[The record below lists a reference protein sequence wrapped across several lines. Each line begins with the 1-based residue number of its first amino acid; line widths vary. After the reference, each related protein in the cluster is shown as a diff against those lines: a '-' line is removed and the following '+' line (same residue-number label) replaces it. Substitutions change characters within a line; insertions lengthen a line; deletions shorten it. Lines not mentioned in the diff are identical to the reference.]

1 MKRRLTFTESLS
13 VGSLLF
19 GLFFGAGNLIFPAL
33 MGQAAGRNI
42 IPALIGFLLS
52 GVGLP
57 LLAVAALGISHSSG
71 VLELGLKVG
80 KKYSYFFTCALY
92 LTIGPFFAASRCF
105 TVPFETGFS
114 AVMPEG
120 MNQTLA
126 LFIFTFIFFVL
137 VLFFSL
143 RPGKILIWV
152 GKFLNPL
159 FLLVFAWIIGTAL
172 LNPMGNFSNIEPT
185 EYYNA
190 APLAKGLLEGYNT
203 MDTLAGLA
211 FGIIV
216 INVIRSLGIN
226 EPNDIAVCT
235 VVSGSIACILMAIIY
250 SATVLA
256 GAQSRNIYELASN
269 GGIVLS
275 DIARH
280 YFSDT
285 GAYLLAAMIFI
296 ACLKTAIGLITSCS
310 QAFEQMFPKFLS
322 YRKWAVIF
330 SLMSFAFANIGLA
343 GIIKLSIPVLMM
355 LYPLSI
361 TLIFLVLA
369 ERYLKNSAPLAFKIV
384 TAVTFAC
391 GFLDFCS
398 ALPDG
403 IIQILNLEK
412 FLSIFRNVLP
422 FFSLGL
428 GWLLP
433 AFIAFIVS
441 ILISKLK
448 I

>member
-172 LNPMGNFSNIEPT
+172 LNPMGSFSNIEPT

-280 YFSDT
+280 YFSDI

>member
-280 YFSDT
+280 YFSDI

>member
-280 YFSDT
+280 YFSNT